1 MVTQSHVPKHHLN
14 PINTHWHNRSLSS
27 LSATSD
33 AATFHSAHAHLSNME
48 LRQLSLTQQHHPSV
62 LTSLPLANTTQPL
75 PLPKLTA
82 IKMDRQDSGYAES
95 QSHSHLNSTPQSPT
109 STSHSRRTSASSSVK
124 RRNSPST
131 NQNTTSTS
139 RPKKRT
145 TNSSYSSS
153 TTRPSTKRTTTS
165 QLRTSNPGSRP
176 SLSSRHTT
184 AFAQQQQ
191 QPYQFFQFPSLT
203 DASPPPT
210 TSTSLHPNSP
220 SPNPTTLSP
229 PPPPATIQ
237 YWTSDSTRRLEY
249 AAIDAASKGVR
260 GFFIKLLPDCI
271 LPASSRRTKFHCED
285 DDAASDAGSVR
296 RYRLVLPEEKEGVCC
311 GREDSG
317 AGAGGASGIGKGS
330 GRKGLLR
337 RWTSFGRRGGRMD

>member
-1 MVTQSHVPKHHLN
+1 
-14 PINTHWHNRSLSS
+14 
-27 LSATSD
+27 
-33 AATFHSAHAHLSNME
+33 
-48 LRQLSLTQQHHPSV
+48 
-62 LTSLPLANTTQPL
+62 
-75 PLPKLTA
+75 
-82 IKMDRQDSGYAES
+82 MDRQDSGYAES
-95 QSHSHLNSTPQSPT
+95 HSHSNSTPQSPT

-131 NQNTTSTS
+131 NQNSTSTS

-145 TNSSYSSS
+145 TNSSSSSS
-153 TTRPSTKRTTTS
+153 TTRPSTKRTST

-184 AFAQQQQ
+184 PFAHNQTTQ
-191 QPYQFFQFPSLT
+191 QPYQFFQFPSLN
-203 DASPPPT
+203 DQSPPPT
-210 TSTSLHPNSP
+210 SSPNSTTVA
-220 SPNPTTLSP
+220 SPP

-260 GFFIKLLPDCI
+260 GFFVKLLPDCI

-296 RYRLVLPEEKEGVCC
+296 RYRLVLPEEKEGACC
-311 GREDSG
+311 GRKDAEDVKG
-317 AGAGGASGIGKGS
+317 VGKGS

-337 RWTSFGRRGGRMD
+337 RWTSFGRKGGRMD

>member
-1 MVTQSHVPKHHLN
+1 MVTQSQVPKHHLN

-48 LRQLSLTQQHHPSV
+48 LRQLSLTQPHHSSV
-62 LTSLPLANTTQPL
+62 LTSLPLSNTTQPL
-75 PLPKLTA
+75 PSPKLTA

-95 QSHSHLNSTPQSPT
+95 HSHSSSTPHSPI

-124 RRNSPST
+124 RQNSPST
-131 NQNTTSTS
+131 HQNTSSTS

-145 TNSSYSSS
+145 TNSSSSS
-153 TTRPSTKRTTTS
+153 TRPSTKRTTT
-165 QLRTSNPGSRP
+165 QVRTSNPGSRP

-184 AFAQQQQ
+184 PYAHSQISQ

-203 DASPPPT
+203 DSSPPQT
-210 TSTSLHPNSP
+210 TSTFIHPNSP
-220 SPNPTTLSP
+220 SSNPTTMSP

-271 LPASSRRTKFHCED
+271 LPASSRRTKFHRED
-285 DDAASDAGSVR
+285 DDGASDAGSVR
-296 RYRLVLPEEKEGVCC
+296 RYRLVLPEEKECC
-311 GREDSG
+311 GRGDSVT
-317 AGAGGASGIGKGS
+317 GKDEGKSS
-330 GRKGLLR
+330 GRRGLLR
-337 RWTSFGRRGGRMD
+337 RWTSFGKKSGRMD